1 MNVSRRSLLIGGT
14 AVAVAGAIWLKP
26 EDKGGNYTPYFQSLN
41 GELKAKGIDKPSL
54 IIDLDRLDK
63 NIDRLMASVTRGSY
77 KRYRVVTKSIPS
89 PDLVQYV
96 MKKANTNRQMV
107 FHRPFLQ
114 HMSQA
119 TPESD
124 ILLGKPLP
132 VSAAQTFYRQHS
144 GPFNPAEQ
152 LQWLIDTQARLQQ
165 YLVLAQT
172 LNISMGINL
181 EIDVG
186 LHRGG
191 FENEAQ
197 LRSALKL
204 IAKNPAHLR
213 FTGFMGYDAHLSGIP
228 SFLVKGELPKVKQRY
243 QNAVNLLK
251 TEFAQLAHDKL
262 CFNGAGS
269 PTFRYYEGEET
280 VNDLAAGTCL
290 MKPTNYDLPIL
301 EDFEAA
307 AFIATPVL
315 KVQQGAKIPAMNWTG
330 PLIRGWDSNQQ
341 KVFFAYSGNWMAD
354 NESPPGLSP
363 HFVYVSS
370 NQQGYSGSS
379 SVELGVDDFIFLR
392 PQQSEAVLLQF
403 GDLLPMRDGKIIDR
417 WPVLQDRYS
426 PDAELG

>member
-1 MNVSRRSLLIGGT
+1 MNVSRRSLLVGGT
-14 AVAVAGAIWLKP
+14 AAAVAGAIWIKP
-26 EDKGGNYTPYFQSLN
+26 SDKGGSYPPYFQRLN
-41 GELKAKGIDKPSL
+41 EELKASNIDKPSL
-54 IIDLDRLDK
+54 IIDLDRLDR
-63 NIDRLMASVTRGSY
+63 NIDLVMTSMTKGSH
-77 KRYRVVTKSIPS
+77 KHYRVVTKSIPS
-89 PDLVQYV
+89 PDLVRYV
-96 MKKANTNRQMV
+96 MKKANTERQMV

-119 TPESD
+119 TPQSD
-124 ILLGKPLP
+124 ILLGKPFP
-132 VSAAQTFYRQHS
+132 INAAKTFYQQHS
-144 GPFNPAEQ
+144 GVFDPASQ

-165 YLVLAQT
+165 YLALAKT

-191 FENEAQ
+191 FENDAQ
-197 LRSALKL
+197 LRPALQI
-204 IAKNPAHLR
+204 IADNPAHLR
-213 FTGFMGYDAHLSGIP
+213 FTGYMGYDAHLSGIP

-243 QNAVNLLK
+243 QKAVDLLK
-251 TEFAQLAHDKL
+251 TEFAQLAHNNL

-269 PTFRYYEGEET
+269 PTFRYYEGKEA

-290 MKPTNYDLPIL
+290 VKPTHCDLPIL
-301 EDFEAA
+301 DDFQAA

-315 KVQQGAKIPAMNWTG
+315 KVQQGAKLPAMNWTG
-330 PLIRGWDSNQQ
+330 PLIRSWDNNQQ

-363 HFVYVSS
+363 HFAYVSS

-403 GDLLPMRDGKIIDR
+403 GDLLPMRDGIIVDR
-417 WPVLQDRYS
+417 WPVLRDHYAPTPQS
-426 PDAELG
+426 I